1 MGAWRVSLPARSN
14 CANRG
19 FAGTTVPGH
28 FAPAG
33 PVLGASARARSRPAH
48 LVRTGPFAFA
58 WAAQVL
64 GHFPRPVLG
73 HLAQPVL
80 GHLVRAE
87 PVPVYLP
94 RLPKLGIA

>member
-1 MGAWRVSLPARSN
+1 MGAWRASLPAN

-28 FAPAG
+28 FAPTG
-33 PVLGASARARSRPAH
+33 PVLGRLLRAGPVPAHFAPASPLLGAFARARSLPAH

-73 HLAQPVL
+73 HF
-80 GHLVRAE
+80 VRA
-87 PVPVYLP
+87 V
-94 RLPKLGIA
+94 RA